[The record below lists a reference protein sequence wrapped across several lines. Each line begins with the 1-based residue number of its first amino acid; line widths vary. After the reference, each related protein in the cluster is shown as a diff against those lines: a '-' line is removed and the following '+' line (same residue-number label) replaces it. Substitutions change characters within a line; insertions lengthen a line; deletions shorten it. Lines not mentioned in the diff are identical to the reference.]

1 MANLRLEA
9 YRESSKLKIALI
21 TYPQPNIET
30 STLSVFLPN
39 FLDLLQ
45 PLCSDIYVIT
55 GNFKVDGEKVHLLS
69 IRADHKKQHIL
80 IRIFK
85 HIATQLKISAKLAQI
100 IGKVDIVIFFVSGPL
115 LLPILLAK
123 LLRKK
128 VSICATGLS
137 SEGAKYFYKGF
148 ARFISHKAYKA
159 LECFCFT
166 LADQIAV
173 ESKSVAQFHN
183 LSKYQKKIS
192 INGAL
197 YIDTNL
203 FTVQKDLAKREKL
216 IGYVGRVSAV
226 KGVKNFVKA
235 MPLIL
240 KKYSDVRF
248 LIVGEGEQLDEIK
261 RQVKIDGLCDKVTF
275 TGWVPRNEL
284 PNFYNQLMLLV
295 FPSHSEGVPGVV
307 QEAMACGTPVLAT
320 PVGGI
325 PDLIKDGETGFIME
339 DNSPES
345 IAKNVIRALEHPN
358 LEKIAK
364 NARKFIKDEYTYEH
378 MMRKCKTAL
387 DELVKR
393 KS

>member
-9 YRESSKLKIALI
+9 YGESSKLKIALV

-55 GNFKVDGEKVHLLS
+55 GDFKVYGEKVHLLS
-69 IRADHKKQHIL
+69 IRADHKKQWIL

-148 ARFISHKAYKA
+148 ARFISYKAYKA
-159 LECFCFT
+159 LEHFCFT

-216 IGYVGRVSAV
+216 IGYVGRVTAV

-261 RQVKIDGLCDKVTF
+261 KQVEIDGLCDKVTF

-295 FPSHSEGVPGVV
+295 FPSNSEGVPGVV

-320 PVGGI
+320 SVGGI

-339 DNSPES
+339 DNSLES
-345 IAKNVIRALEHPN
+345 IAKNVIRALEHPD

-364 NARKFIKDEYTYEH
+364 SARKFIEDEYTYEH
-378 MMRKCKTAL
+378 MVRKCKIAL
-387 DELVKR
+387 DKLMER